1 MQCLCNLLASNLWL
15 FRLMHQRVA
24 PNKMFFTIIVQTFS
38 RMKYESNPDFKSML
52 QYLDHTEKHVLPM
65 FHDNDNDYEI
75 NVYRVLLWSTR
86 SAVFWRAKMKEQ
98 GTFEFH
104 GITDDGILR
113 LINGI
118 CLSMFFK
125 YVSSINR
132 VLRTQHWSGQIKPS
146 SWWSTTQSWS
156 TSPYQLSTH

>member
-1 MQCLCNLLASNLWL
+1 
-15 FRLMHQRVA
+15 MHQRVA

-104 GITDDGILR
+104 GITDGGILR

-146 SWWSTTQSWS
+146 S
-156 TSPYQLSTH
+156 